1 MEVIDN
7 SELFFKVMYEISVF
21 KVNLKFYLKV
31 KVLVKDK
38 FVILKMG
45 VVLEEYVGGKVMMFF
60 ILVISKFRE
69 NVV

>member
-1 MEVIDN
+1 
-7 SELFFKVMYEISVF
+7 MYEISVF